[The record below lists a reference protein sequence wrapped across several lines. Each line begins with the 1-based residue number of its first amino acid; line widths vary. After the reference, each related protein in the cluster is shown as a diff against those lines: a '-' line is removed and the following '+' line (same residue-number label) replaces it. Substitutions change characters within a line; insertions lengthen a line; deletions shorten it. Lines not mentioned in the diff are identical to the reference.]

1 MEFLVRI
8 QTRWP
13 PEAGADE
20 FARLT
25 AAERQRARELAEAGF
40 IRRLWRTP
48 GRRANWGLW
57 QASDATELHAA
68 ISSLP
73 LYPWLDV
80 AVYPLALHPSD
91 PAPPAGSDT
100 SKAR

>member
-8 QTRWP
+8 QTQWP

-25 AAERQRARELAEAGF
+25 AAERQRARELAEAGV

-57 QASDATELHAA
+57 EASDATELHAA

-80 AVYPLALHPSD
+80 EVHALALHPSD
-91 PAPPAGSDT
+91 PAPPAGADLSG
-100 SKAR
+100 AR